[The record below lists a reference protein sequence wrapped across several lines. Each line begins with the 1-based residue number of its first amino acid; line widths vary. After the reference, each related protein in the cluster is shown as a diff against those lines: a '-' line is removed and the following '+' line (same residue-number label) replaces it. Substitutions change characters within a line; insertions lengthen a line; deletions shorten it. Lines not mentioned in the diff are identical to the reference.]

1 MILEIYPS
9 GPLQTNAYLLGCS
22 KTQRAAVIDAPFGSA
37 NTLLKSI
44 KTHGLHLDLIL
55 LTHSHWD
62 HIADVAELKEKTGAP
77 VYIHPADAENLEHPG
92 TDRLPLF
99 VSFKGIH
106 PDAHLSDGQ
115 TILLGDLTLQVIHTP
130 GHSPGGVCF
139 YLPAQ
144 ETLFSGDTLFAGSI
158 GNLSLPTAQPDQMWP
173 SLKKLAALPKH
184 TKVYPGHGGATRI
197 DKESWIA
204 DAEQKY
210 Y

>member
-1 MILEIYPS
+1 M
-9 GPLQTNAYLLGCS
+9 
-22 KTQRAAVIDAPFGSA
+22 
-37 NTLLKSI
+37 
-44 KTHGLHLDLIL
+44 
-55 LTHSHWD
+55 
-62 HIADVAELKEKTGAP
+62 
-77 VYIHPADAENLEHPG
+77 
-92 TDRLPLF
+92 
-99 VSFKGIH
+99 SFKGLS
-106 PDAHLSDGQ
+106 PDGHLADGQ
-115 TILLGDLTLQVIHTP
+115 IITLGELTLHVIHTP

-158 GNLSLPTAQPDQMWP
+158 GNLSLPTAQPDRMWP

-197 DKESWIA
+197 DKESWIG